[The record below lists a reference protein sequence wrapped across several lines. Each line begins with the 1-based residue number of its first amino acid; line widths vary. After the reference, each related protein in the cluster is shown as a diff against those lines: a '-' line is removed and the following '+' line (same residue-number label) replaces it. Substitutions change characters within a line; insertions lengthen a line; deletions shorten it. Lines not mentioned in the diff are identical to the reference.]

1 VRREPPAD
9 GTVCV
14 VAIAEQQLARGF
26 RSASLPTKISKT
38 TPCKVTWCRWHHRSL
53 RNTPC
58 DVGAVTAARPIE
70 VAARELVSAGI
81 DAHRVN
87 PKLHRMLAE
96 QVPRTGRLE
105 NVEAIDRGGDKLL

>member
-1 VRREPPAD
+1 
-9 GTVCV
+9 
-14 VAIAEQQLARGF
+14 
-26 RSASLPTKISKT
+26 
-38 TPCKVTWCRWHHRSL
+38 
-53 RNTPC
+53 
-58 DVGAVTAARPIE
+58 VTAARPIE